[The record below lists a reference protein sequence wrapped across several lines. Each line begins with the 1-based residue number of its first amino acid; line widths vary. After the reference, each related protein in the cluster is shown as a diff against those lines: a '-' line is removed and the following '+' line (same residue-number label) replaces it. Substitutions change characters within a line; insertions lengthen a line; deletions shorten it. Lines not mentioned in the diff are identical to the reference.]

1 MPIYVPPNFP
11 PTARPT
17 MEGAPACVGRRPC
30 LGGRARPREPA
41 ASACM
46 ALASARASF
55 HVVQQKGFFDC
66 EASRMPPVKL
76 RLTLTA
82 SRKVVVPRSD
92 MQQVEEFK
100 ALKREG
106 RKRKRPSSPSAQRC
120 LHAHC
125 HLQKAGALWKHPG
138 PRAFA
143 GHSSLEERN
152 LMSNALYPPP
162 FGNGPRF

>member
-1 MPIYVPPNFP
+1 
-11 PTARPT
+11 
-17 MEGAPACVGRRPC
+17 
-30 LGGRARPREPA
+30 
-41 ASACM
+41 
-46 ALASARASF
+46 
-55 HVVQQKGFFDC
+55 
-66 EASRMPPVKL
+66 MPPVKL

-82 SRKVVVPRSD
+82 SRKVVVPRSY

-143 GHSSLEERN
+143 AVTHRWRKGT
-152 LMSNALYPPP
+152 
-162 FGNGPRF
+162 